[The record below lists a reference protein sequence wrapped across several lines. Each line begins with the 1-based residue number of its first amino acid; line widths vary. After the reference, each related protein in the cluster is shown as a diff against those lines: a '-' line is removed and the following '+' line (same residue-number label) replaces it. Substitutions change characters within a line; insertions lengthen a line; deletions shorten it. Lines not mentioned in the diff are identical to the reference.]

1 MQARQETRIHKLEQ
15 GVKQVFA
22 AALDK
27 TEGKITTKQLK
38 RTADRATWNTT
49 RLLDDYYIPTRDL
62 KLKGVDA
69 LFTETGNPGHRFLAE
84 PSLMWMKSR
93 HYIPL
98 TRTFE
103 RLLNAIRLH
112 EPNNITIRRTR
123 LDVLLNHVFDRVN
136 EAINNSLTL
145 QSDVEF
151 IFEGVPRAGK
161 KYGIYGAP
169 YYSLWYGPV
178 EDFSTNFIVVHTE
191 TPGYFDEAT
200 VHAYMGMVH
209 KARKCRGKKDCVV
222 YGLATDSKDFWFY
235 QVNNESMWSHT
246 YLEPAHE
253 YFYEDIGCLLA
264 FIFHEAHKLSQKSTK
279 RKKPNKYP
287 FSQLKIRQLPH
298 PDTHE
303 DSYERLRGLSP
314 EGLDTWIN

>member
-98 TRTFE
+98 TRTFGM
-103 RLLNAIRLH
+103 
-112 EPNNITIRRTR
+112 
-123 LDVLLNHVFDRVN
+123 VLL
-136 EAINNSLTL
+136 SLL
-145 QSDVEF
+145 
-151 IFEGVPRAGK
+151 
-161 KYGIYGAP
+161 IY
-169 YYSLWYGPV
+169 
-178 EDFSTNFIVVHTE
+178 
-191 TPGYFDEAT
+191 
-200 VHAYMGMVH
+200 
-209 KARKCRGKKDCVV
+209 
-222 YGLATDSKDFWFY
+222 
-235 QVNNESMWSHT
+235 
-246 YLEPAHE
+246 
-253 YFYEDIGCLLA
+253 
-264 FIFHEAHKLSQKSTK
+264 
-279 RKKPNKYP
+279 
-287 FSQLKIRQLPH
+287 
-298 PDTHE
+298 
-303 DSYERLRGLSP
+303 
-314 EGLDTWIN
+314 